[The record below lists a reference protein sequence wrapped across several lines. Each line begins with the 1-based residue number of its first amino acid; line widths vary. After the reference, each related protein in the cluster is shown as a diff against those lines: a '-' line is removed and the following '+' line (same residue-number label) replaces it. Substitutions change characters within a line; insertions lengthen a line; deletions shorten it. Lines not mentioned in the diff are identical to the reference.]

1 MTVFTKQLHFI
12 SMTIDW
18 LQVSSSNLAIAAVL
32 AFGTDVLVNRL
43 WHGTHFR
50 WLFSVKKDNDRDRAN
65 GSTDTAA
72 AAAMEEPTSGLQA
85 TLLFGA
91 TQSIS
96 ASARVYL
103 GLLAFDLF
111 LVRFPI
117 VDQFRAA
124 DDSIVSLRE
133 AAPVIAV
140 TVWMG
145 LTMCTIKRIVLLQL
159 VSGKR
164 PGRLVLLDRLSDY
177 VIFLIVALCVLDALS
192 IDLTWGFQTVLSAG
206 GIGALIFSLAAK
218 DLAEQIVG
226 GFALG
231 AW

>member
-1 MTVFTKQLHFI
+1 MSMT
-12 SMTIDW
+12 MTIDW
-18 LQVSSSNLAIAAVL
+18 LQVSLSNLAIAAVL
-32 AFGTDVLVNRL
+32 AFGTDALVNRL
-43 WHGTHFR
+43 WHGTHYR
-50 WLFSVKKDNDRDRAN
+50 WLSFFSNNKDRAA
-65 GSTDTAA
+65 GAA
-72 AAAMEEPTSGLQA
+72 GEEPTKGLQA
-85 TLLFGA
+85 TFLFGA
-91 TQSIS
+91 THSIS

-124 DDSIVSLRE
+124 DGRIVSLRE

-145 LTMCTIKRIVLLQL
+145 LTMCTIKRIFLLQL

-164 PGRLVLLDRLSDY
+164 PGRLVLLDRFSDY
-177 VIFLIVALCVLDALS
+177 IIFLIVALCVLDALS
-192 IDLTWGFQTVLSAG
+192 IDLTWGIQTLLSAG

-231 AW
+231 AWYVARSMFLILFFR

>member
-1 MTVFTKQLHFI
+1 MTVFTNKLYCSI
-12 SMTIDW
+12 PMMTMTIDW
-18 LQVSSSNLAIAAVL
+18 LQVSLSNLAIAAVL
-32 AFGTDVLVNRL
+32 AFGTDALVNRL
-43 WHGTHFR
+43 WHGTHYR
-50 WLFSVKKDNDRDRAN
+50 WLSFSTTNKDRA
-65 GSTDTAA
+65 AA
-72 AAAMEEPTSGLQA
+72 GEEPTKGLQA
-85 TLLFGA
+85 AFLFGA

-124 DDSIVSLRE
+124 DGRIVSLRE

-164 PGRLVLLDRLSDY
+164 PGRLVLLDRLSEY
-177 VIFLIVALCVLDALS
+177 IIFLIVALCVLDALS
-192 IDLTWGFQTVLSAG
+192 IDLTWGIQTLLSAG